1 MSELDPTLVDRAQAR
16 FAEILSSLADKL
28 SEGLRALV
36 ADSDMAGV
44 ATLLAATES
53 AAADLTAAHMEIL
66 TGVPSP
72 IDLTPRSMA
81 ADLVERIAADP
92 DQFEEFASDFV
103 HRVSG
108 VEAQRFAE
116 FDETPDIRFW
126 VRVTSPGD
134 TCGLCVQAATRV
146 YKRADLAPIHARCR
160 CTVRPLLT
168 DVTAHKRSALALAD
182 EVDAELAKQSKRN
195 GRPRTAKQS
204 RSRSKN
210 VRVTT
215 PEPPV

>member
-116 FDETPDIRFW
+116 SDETPDIRFW

-146 YKRADLAPIHARCR
+146 YKRADLAPIHTRCR